1 MSKHH
6 PECPQYNHDN
16 CKELHNQKVCAIV
29 RKDKTCLKEFSKTR
43 NKAQNKNPSIKK
55 QQKER
60 QHIRK
65 NSENEIEDACLKPSI
80 QATQKWLRFQAEII
94 NPKLL
99 IPAIK

>member
-43 NKAQNKNPSIKK
+43 NKAQNKNQSIKK

-65 NSENEIEDACLKPSI
+65 NSENEWLE
-80 QATQKWLRFQAEII
+80 ATSMPRP
-94 NPKLL
+94 NR
-99 IPAIK
+99 